1 MTRDDSQWRFLAQ
14 HRVQTVD
21 PHHSEP
27 LISSLI
33 CTSIIFRDRGIVM
46 WQSLLFSQLINNNLS
61 SRCGIAPVQML
72 VKYCGDS
79 KQCCNAVLRWKS
91 SLRIDPCNITFFD
104 VKRQCRPF
112 MESGR
117 RIGNSAPDKYCKHC
131 PENSL
136 FSDWNAC
143 STNVVESLW
152 EEKGKIIFC
161 PPDC

>member
-79 KQCCNAVLRWKS
+79 KQCNNNVVTLCCAENRRCES
-91 SLRIDPCNITFFD
+91 TRNITFFD

-117 RIGNSAPDKYCKHC
+117 RIGNSTPDKYCKHC

-136 FSDWNAC
+136 FS
-143 STNVVESLW
+143 VVSRTFHMVQYR
-152 EEKGKIIFC
+152 K
-161 PPDC
+161 